1 MSKIM
6 IYNIGNNPETAK
18 LLQQTMPPNTKD
30 FGWFLATVE
39 EAISK
44 KLQVELNFNNGNHA
58 YGKMLS
64 ATVDYTPEKPE
75 NTTLSFRFALSDT
88 DVITNYEYKFNALY
102 VEENRLSVPG
112 EHMKYYIEDDS
123 HSVIVGFVFKYR

>member
-1 MSKIM
+1 M

-64 ATVDYTPEKPE
+64 PQPDKYNRWP
-75 NTTLSFRFALSDT
+75 NWGLMWRFFCPLDPPVSEGHCLPLPAPL
-88 DVITNYEYKFNALY
+88 
-102 VEENRLSVPG
+102 P
-112 EHMKYYIEDDS
+112 
-123 HSVIVGFVFKYR
+123 